1 MAKHPVDPLPTHTA
15 AEITA
20 SQAEP
25 LPPGVTMVRMNKRV
39 TGLHVDPGVGGI
51 SVLERPD
58 RPWRP
63 LPTLTK
69 VSRGAIIRSRLKL
82 RFADGTSV
90 TVRPYKPKFKGLL
103 ETGRPDSINVPSTA
117 SGDGR
122 NDSSLDGLVGIF
134 VVLAAIVLFPVSLV
148 MLAREIFGTSA
159 RAKQAALLLPQL
171 RAVIRPS

>member
-1 MAKHPVDPLPTHTA
+1 MAKQEVDPLPPHTA

-25 LPPGVTMVRMNKRV
+25 LPEGVTMVRMNKRV
-39 TGLHVDPGVGGI
+39 TGLRVEPGGI

-63 LPTLTK
+63 LPPVTK
-69 VSRGAIIRSRLKL
+69 VSRGAIIRSRLRL
-82 RFADGTSV
+82 RFADGTST
-90 TVRPYKPKFKGLL
+90 TVRPYRLKHKGLL
-103 ETGRPDSINVPSTA
+103 ETGRRDTIYAPSTA

-134 VVLAAIVLFPVSLV
+134 VVLAAIILFPIALV
-148 MLAREIFGTSA
+148 MLGREILGTSA
-159 RAKQAALLLPQL
+159 RAKQAAVLLPQL
-171 RAVIRPS
+171 RANVS